1 MEMAMVSGVWLQT
14 GAAAPTSK
22 LGNLYDLILAG
33 GPIMIP
39 IGLCSVVA
47 LAYFVERLAALS
59 RARLAPSS
67 FRGELESALAHEPV
81 GARAAKAALELCER
95 MPRIAIARVM
105 AAGLRRWDAS
115 RSDVER
121 AVEEAGSR
129 EVGTMT
135 RRLRPLVIITAI
147 APLLGLLGT
156 VTGMIQAFQVM
167 ALQKGIGKPELLAGG
182 IAEALVTTAAGLFV
196 AIPVQVAYYWLKA
209 KVDRFASAIEVTFD
223 AALLPRLE
231 ARERA
236 LAPAPPTPPTA
247 PVPNEAKAAA

>member
-1 MEMAMVSGVWLQT
+1 MQ
-14 GAAAPTSK
+14 AAATAETK
-22 LGNLYDLILAG
+22 LGNLYELILAG

-47 LAYFVERLAALS
+47 LAYFVERMAALS
-59 RARLAPSS
+59 KARLAPAS
-67 FRGELESALAHEPV
+67 FRGELQQALAQDPP
-81 GARAAKAALELCER
+81 ASRTAKAALELCESR
-95 MPRIAIARVM
+95 PRVAIARVI
-105 AAGLRRWDAS
+105 AAGLRRFDGS
-115 RSDVER
+115 RDQVER

-129 EVGTMT
+129 EVGTLT
-135 RRLRPLVIITAI
+135 RRLRPLIIVTAI

-209 KVDRFASAIEVTFD
+209 KVDRFAGTIEVVFD
-223 AALLPRLE
+223 ATVLPRLE
-231 ARERA
+231 ARDRE
-236 LAPAPPTPPTA
+236 LAGAA
-247 PVPNEAKAAA
+247 SKAA